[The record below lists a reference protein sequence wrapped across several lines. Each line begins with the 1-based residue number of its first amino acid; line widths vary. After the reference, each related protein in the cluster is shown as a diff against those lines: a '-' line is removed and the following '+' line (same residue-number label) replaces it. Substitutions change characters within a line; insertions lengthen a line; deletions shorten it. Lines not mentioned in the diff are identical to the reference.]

1 MKKLSLMG
9 LTLVSIITL
18 AACSSGDK
26 NVKVSDGS
34 KASES
39 TTVSESKSTAESS
52 TKEEATSEPGK
63 RSNPVALGKTA
74 TFDTNFFNEDGEE
87 FDANLS
93 ITLSN
98 VIRGEEAMN
107 YLTSA
112 NEFNEPAPEGN
123 EWIIFQVDEK
133 LNKGDAD
140 VPYFESGFFKVIDSK
155 GAELEQTSFATLA
168 DGENWGSADMYE
180 GATLTGKHAVY
191 APVGEDILLEYTGN
205 DFDTTV
211 FFALK

>member
-9 LTLVSIITL
+9 LTLVSIFTL
-18 AACSSGDK
+18 AACSSGNG
-26 NVKVSDGS
+26 NVEVTDGS

-39 TTVSESKSTAESS
+39 VAKSETTESS
-52 TKEEATSEPGK
+52 KQESAVGK
-63 RSNPVALGKTA
+63 RSNPVALGQTA
-74 TFDTNFFNEDGEE
+74 TFDTKFYSDGGDEH
-87 FDANLS
+87 DANLS

-98 VIRGEEAMN
+98 VVRGEEAMT
-107 YLTSA
+107 YLTNA
-112 NEFNEPAPEGN
+112 NQFNEPAPDGN

-140 VPYFESGFFKVIDSK
+140 VPYYENGYFKVIDSK
-155 GAELEQTSFATLA
+155 GAELEQSNFATLA
-168 DGENWGSADMYE
+168 DGETWGSADMYE
-180 GATLTGKHAVY
+180 GASLTGKHAVY

-205 DFDTTV
+205 DFNTTV